1 MPDLRRAIASFI
13 PAAVVALAGP
23 AVAAA
28 QSTTPS
34 GGVSPTDPVQ
44 AVPVTT
50 ASPLLPAPVDLG
62 GRIGAVLGMQVTFNG
77 SLPGAAGRTVAVQ
90 RQDPKLGWVTIAGAT
105 AAPDGSFSAVW
116 TVDRVGL
123 FATRAVLSGEGA
135 VQATSTQSPLV
146 TVTGYRAAKAT
157 FFGPGLYGRRTA
169 CGQVLSRR
177 LLGVAHRTL
186 PCGTPVELYLR
197 GRAITVPVIDRG
209 PFGNGAHYDV
219 TSAAAER
226 LGLTQ
231 TATLRVAPRR
241 GATMPAP
248 LTPPPPFAGTGG
260 AAPVP

>member
-169 CGQVLSRR
+169 CGQR
-177 LLGVAHRTL
+177 LTRHLRGIAHRAL
-186 PCGTPVELYLR
+186 PCGSVVELVYGGRVLR
-197 GRAITVPVIDRG
+197 APVVDRG
-209 PFGNGAHYDV
+209 PFARGIRYD
-219 TSAAAER
+219 
-226 LGLTQ
+226 LTQ
-231 TATLRVAPRR
+231 ATASDLGFTTTDVVGAAQVASP
-241 GATMPAP
+241 PAP
-248 LTPPPPFAGTGG
+248 QGSR
-260 AAPVP
+260 

>member
-169 CGQVLSRR
+169 CGQR
-177 LLGVAHRTL
+177 LTRHLRGIAHRTL
-186 PCGTPVELYLR
+186 ACGSVVELVYR
-197 GRAITVPVIDRG
+197 GRVLRVPVVDRG
-209 PFGNGAHYDV
+209 PFARGIRYDLTAATARDLGFRQTDTVGAAQV
-219 TSAAAER
+219 
-226 LGLTQ
+226 
-231 TATLRVAPRR
+231 
-241 GATMPAP
+241 
-248 LTPPPPFAGTGG
+248 G
-260 AAPVP
+260 AAPQASR